1 MALNTAFRPGSV
13 TCLETGNAHNY
24 LPFLEAVYAPS
35 PPVHPQAIESMKFF
49 PRSVYWSRRPSATL
63 LTLLLVLGTSPVAR
77 AQLQVAAP
85 RLVAESTDDIF
96 PLPEEL
102 KTAEDCFKFIEEIA
116 STEPADESEEAM
128 IALQRKLAR
137 SVVLAT
143 DKALSLEPNDKEA
156 MQAYFFKIQALGL
169 LNELNEPGVAKRFDE
184 AIAAARDDSRPDVQ
198 AVGMKY
204 FVESGFGKWPAS
216 SEQEKTALMAEIVKF
231 LQQGKPSVSQ
241 LRTLLTVVQFLEA
254 MQDEQFAKPMLAEL
268 IPHFQASEDETI
280 QEVVKKLEG
289 MYRRLDLLGHNI
301 QLTGTLLDGS
311 EFDWKSYRGK
321 VVLVDFWATWCQ
333 PCRQEVPNVLKLYKA
348 YHEKGFDVVGISLDE
363 SRDQAESYIK
373 QYDIPWPNLFS
384 GNEDEHG
391 WDHPLAVYY
400 GITGIPRAI
409 LVDREGTVVSLQA
422 RGKLLARDLRKLLG
436 EPVAHSS
443 TVEDSLAKQVDAS
456 VPAE

>member
-1 MALNTAFRPGSV
+1 
-13 TCLETGNAHNY
+13 
-24 LPFLEAVYAPS
+24 
-35 PPVHPQAIESMKFF
+35 MKFF
-49 PRSVYWSRRPSATL
+49 PRRVSTSPGTCASL
-63 LTLLLVLGTSPVAR
+63 LILLLVLGTSRNAQAQLPVA
-77 AQLQVAAP
+77 VP
-85 RLVAESTDDIF
+85 KIVEESNDEFF
-96 PLPEEL
+96 PLPEDL
-102 KTAEDCFKFIEEIA
+102 KTPEECFKFIEEIA
-116 STEPADESEEAM
+116 DTEPADESEEAM

-137 SVVLAT
+137 SVVPAS
-143 DKALSLEPNDKEA
+143 DKALSLGPNDKEA
-156 MQAYFFKIQALGL
+156 MQAYFFKLQALGL
-169 LNELNEPGVAKRFDE
+169 LNELKEPGTAKRFDE

-198 AVGMKY
+198 AVGMKF
-204 FVESGFGKWPAS
+204 FVESGFSKWPVS

-231 LQQGKPSVSQ
+231 LQQGQPNISQ

-254 MQDEQFAKPMLAEL
+254 MQEEQFTKPVLDDL
-268 IPHFQASEDETI
+268 IPHFQASDDETI
-280 QEVVKKLEG
+280 LEVVKKLEG
-289 MYRRLDLLGHNI
+289 MTRRLNLPGNNI
-301 QLTGTLLDGS
+301 QLSGTLLDGS

-363 SRDQAESYIK
+363 SREQAESYIK

-384 GNEDEHG
+384 EKEEEHG

-409 LVDREGTVVSLQA
+409 LVDRDGTVISLQA
-422 RGKLLARDLRKLLG
+422 RGELLARGLRKLLG

-443 TVEDSLAKQVDAS
+443 AVDDALVKQVDAS